1 MEPVV
6 SRLDLEFHAHRNP
19 IIGMHNQLRPGELCW
34 RNANDGERIAVDFD
48 LPSNYARIHR
58 EAALPKTVT
67 DDHDGMSTGLIIFLG
82 SEKTAQH
89 RMNAEHLKIVTGGLI
104 APNA

>member
-48 LPSNYARIHR
+48 LPSNYARINR

-82 SEKTAQH
+82 SEKTPQH
-89 RMNAEHLKIVTGGLI
+89 GMIPQPLNTATVALTPPH
-104 APNA
+104 